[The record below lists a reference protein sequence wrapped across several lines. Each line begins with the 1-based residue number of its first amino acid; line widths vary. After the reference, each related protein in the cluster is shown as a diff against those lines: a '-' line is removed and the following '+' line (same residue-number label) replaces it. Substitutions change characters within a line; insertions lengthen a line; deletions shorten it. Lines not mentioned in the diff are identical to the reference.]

1 MDDRSDPSDE
11 HTGEATVVEEDD
23 LALEAYLEEGRL
35 RRDALQALP
44 YTEYLTTDHW
54 RCTRERALR
63 RAWRRCQMCNAD
75 ADLHVHHNT
84 YERRGREAD
93 RRPRCALLSLSRGSP
108 RTDATTHA
116 LAELR
121 ERLGP

>member
-1 MDDRSDPSDE
+1 MDDRSDPFDE

-93 RRPRCALLSLSRGSP
+93 RDLVVLCSRCHGDHHERMRL
-108 RTDATTHA
+108 RT
-116 LAELR
+116 LPWLN
-121 ERLGP
+121 